1 MTKKE
6 DIVYAALELAAEYG
20 LKAISMSQIAG
31 KVGLTKSSLYSH
43 FKSKEE
49 LINEMYSLLR
59 NKARNSTDV
68 PADYAMLFNGR
79 GLEEILL
86 ICTSA
91 YAGFLGDKDMMAFF
105 KVLYAERST
114 SAAAAQI
121 MLEETERMIGSVRNL
136 FYALVVHGKMKKDNV
151 DTAALGYAMA
161 IHSLIDREMDR
172 ITAGEGKAID
182 APDKMGIP
190 EDICRYIKWFSE
202 QMEVENE

>member
-59 NKARNSTDV
+59 NKARNSSDV

-105 KVLYAERST
+105 KVLYAEGVLQR
-114 SAAAAQI
+114 Q
-121 MLEETERMIGSVRNL
+121 RPR
-136 FYALVVHGKMKKDNV
+136 
-151 DTAALGYAMA
+151 
-161 IHSLIDREMDR
+161 
-172 ITAGEGKAID
+172 
-182 APDKMGIP
+182 
-190 EDICRYIKWFSE
+190 
-202 QMEVENE
+202 

>member
-59 NKARNSTDV
+59 NKARNSADV